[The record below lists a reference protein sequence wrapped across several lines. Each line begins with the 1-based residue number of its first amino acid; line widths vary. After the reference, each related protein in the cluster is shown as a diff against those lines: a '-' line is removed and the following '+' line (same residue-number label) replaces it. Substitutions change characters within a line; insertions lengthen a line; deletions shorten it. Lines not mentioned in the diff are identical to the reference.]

1 MIFVRFIGFLHCIG
15 LQRDEKRRGEKLRDQ
30 KRRGEKRREGVKEV
44 RK

>member
-1 MIFVRFIGFLHCIG
+1 